1 MAGRSS
7 CVNLLVDIAPLRES
21 KMYRRLY
28 FGGFFG
34 ALGGQ
39 ATFVATAF
47 QLKEITHS
55 AFAVGALGII
65 ELLPLIVAGLYGGVM
80 ADRFDRKKIIIVT
93 EATFMLA
100 ALGLMFNAL
109 SSHPQAWVIY
119 FLDAFIVSSASLQS
133 PSWSALNQ
141 SLVRHEHQN
150 SAAVLGSIKMTATSI
165 VGPALGGLLVVSVGP
180 SWAFGLN
187 AAMYLISLPI
197 FISLHS
203 LPKLAIPDKSD
214 TKLFQEGI
222 QYTRSRPD
230 ILGTYCIDLVAMAFA
245 YPVVMLPFVAAKF
258 DNHFALSLLYAA
270 LPFGALVATLL
281 SAWTKKIH
289 FYGRALVASAI
300 LWGLGIAVFGFSSQL
315 WVAFVALAFA
325 GGADAMSAVF
335 RQTHWNQS
343 IPPEMRGRM
352 GGVELLSYA
361 IGPMTGSFRAGAMAA
376 WTSLRFSL
384 TFGGLGCAGAVGAVA
399 FALPALWN
407 FDVRTN
413 ENVAFVK
420 QIRSNEEHLEP

>member
-1 MAGRSS
+1 M
-7 CVNLLVDIAPLRES
+7 
-21 KMYRRLY
+21 
-28 FGGFFG
+28 
-34 ALGGQ
+34 
-39 ATFVATAF
+39 T
-47 QLKEITHS
+47 
-55 AFAVGALGII
+55 
-65 ELLPLIVAGLYGGVM
+65 IV
-80 ADRFDRKKIIIVT
+80 
-93 EATFMLA
+93 
-100 ALGLMFNAL
+100 
-109 SSHPQAWVIY
+109 
-119 FLDAFIVSSASLQS
+119 
-133 PSWSALNQ
+133 
-141 SLVRHEHQN
+141 
-150 SAAVLGSIKMTATSI
+150 SI

-180 SWAFGLN
+180 AWAFGLN
-187 AAMYLISLPI
+187 AAMYLISLPV

-203 LPKLAIPDKSD
+203 LPELASTDKSD
-214 TKLFQEGI
+214 TKLFKEGI

-230 ILGTYCIDLVAMAFA
+230 IIGTYCIDLLAMAFA

-281 SAWTKKIH
+281 SGWTKKVH

-300 LWGLGIAVFGFSSQL
+300 LWGLGIAAFGISTQL
-315 WVAFVALAFA
+315 WLSFLALAFA

-343 IPPEMRGRM
+343 IPPEIRGRM

-361 IGPMTGSFRAGAMAA
+361 IGPMTGSFRAGAMTA

-399 FALPALWN
+399 LALPALWS

-413 ENVAFVK
+413 ENVALVK
-420 QIRSNEEHLEP
+420 QIRSDEGHLEP

>member
-1 MAGRSS
+1 
-7 CVNLLVDIAPLRES
+7 
-21 KMYRRLY
+21 MYRRLY
-28 FGGFFG
+28 FGGAFG

-47 QLKEITHS
+47 QLREITHS
-55 AFAVGALGII
+55 ALAVGALGLV
-65 ELLPLIVAGLYGGVM
+65 ELFPLIVAGLYGGVM
-80 ADRFDRKKIIIVT
+80 ADRFDRKKIIIGT

-109 SSHPQAWVIY
+109 SSNPHAWVIY
-119 FLDAFIVSSASLQS
+119 FLDAFIVSSSSIQS

-141 SLVRHEHQN
+141 SLVRHEHQ
-150 SAAVLGSIKMTATSI
+150 SASAVLGSIKMTIVSI

-180 SWAFGLN
+180 AWAFGLN
-187 AAMYLISLPI
+187 AAMYLISLPV
-197 FISLHS
+197 FMSLHS
-203 LPKLAIPDKSD
+203 LPELVRTDKSD

-222 QYTRSRPD
+222 QYTRGRPD
-230 ILGTYCIDLVAMAFA
+230 ILGTYCIDLLAMAFA

-281 SAWTKKIH
+281 SGWTKKVH

-300 LWGLGIAVFGFSSQL
+300 LWGLGIAAFGFSSQIWL
-315 WVAFVALAFA
+315 SFGALAFA

-352 GGVELLSYA
+352 GGIELLSYA
-361 IGPMTGSFRAGAMAA
+361 IGPMTGSFRAGAMTA

-384 TFGGLGCAGAVGAVA
+384 TFGGLGCAGAVGSVA
-399 FALPALWN
+399 LALPALWN

-413 ENVAFVK
+413 ENVALVK
-420 QIRSNEEHLEP
+420 QIRSDEEHLEP

>member
-1 MAGRSS
+1 
-7 CVNLLVDIAPLRES
+7 
-21 KMYRRLY
+21 MYRRLY
-28 FGGFFG
+28 FGGAFG

-47 QLKEITHS
+47 QLREITHS
-55 AFAVGALGII
+55 ALAVGALGLV
-65 ELLPLIVAGLYGGVM
+65 ELIPLIVAGLYGGVM
-80 ADRFDRKKIIIVT
+80 ADRFDRKKIIIWT
-93 EATFMLA
+93 ETTFMFA

-119 FLDAFIVSSASLQS
+119 FLDAFIISAVSIQS

-141 SLVRHEHQN
+141 SLVRHEQQ
-150 SAAVLGSIKMTATSI
+150 SASAVLGSIKMTIVSI
-165 VGPALGGLLVVSVGP
+165 VGPALGGLLVVSVGAP
-180 SWAFGLN
+180 WAFGLN
-187 AAMYLISLPI
+187 AAMYLISLPV

-203 LPKLAIPDKSD
+203 LPELASTDKSD
-214 TKLFQEGI
+214 AKLFQEGV

-230 ILGTYCIDLVAMAFA
+230 ILGTYCVDLLAMAFA
-245 YPVVMLPFVAAKF
+245 YPVAMLPFVAAKF

-281 SAWTKKIH
+281 SGWTKRVH

-315 WVAFVALAFA
+315 WLTFLALAFA

-352 GGVELLSYA
+352 GGIELLSYA
-361 IGPMTGSFRAGAMAA
+361 IGPMTGSFRAGAMTA

-399 FALPALWN
+399 LALPALWS

-413 ENVAFVK
+413 ENVALVK
-420 QIRSNEEHLEP
+420 QIRSDEGHLEP

>member
-1 MAGRSS
+1 
-7 CVNLLVDIAPLRES
+7 
-21 KMYRRLY
+21 MYRRLY
-28 FGGFFG
+28 FGGAFG
-34 ALGGQ
+34 ALGGE

-47 QLKEITHS
+47 QLREITHS
-55 AFAVGALGII
+55 ALAVGALGLV
-65 ELLPLIVAGLYGGVM
+65 ELIPLIVAGLYGGVM
-80 ADRFDRKKIIIVT
+80 ADRFDRKKIIIWT
-93 EATFMLA
+93 ETTFMFA

-119 FLDAFIVSSASLQS
+119 FLDAFIISAVSIQS

-141 SLVRHEHQN
+141 SLVRHEQQ
-150 SAAVLGSIKMTATSI
+150 SASAVLGSIKMTIVSI
-165 VGPALGGLLVVSVGP
+165 VGPALGGLLVVSVGA

-187 AAMYLISLPI
+187 AAMYLISLPV

-203 LPKLAIPDKSD
+203 LPELASTDKSD
-214 TKLFQEGI
+214 AKLFQEGV

-230 ILGTYCIDLVAMAFA
+230 ILGTYCVDLLAMAFA
-245 YPVVMLPFVAAKF
+245 YPVAMLPFVAAKF

-281 SAWTKKIH
+281 SGWTKRVH

-315 WVAFVALAFA
+315 WLTFLALAFA

-352 GGVELLSYA
+352 GGIELLSYA
-361 IGPMTGSFRAGAMAA
+361 IGPMTGSFRAGAMTA

-399 FALPALWN
+399 LALPALWS

-413 ENVAFVK
+413 ENVALVK
-420 QIRSNEEHLEP
+420 QIRSDEGHLEP

>member
-1 MAGRSS
+1 
-7 CVNLLVDIAPLRES
+7 
-21 KMYRRLY
+21 
-28 FGGFFG
+28 
-34 ALGGQ
+34 
-39 ATFVATAF
+39 
-47 QLKEITHS
+47 
-55 AFAVGALGII
+55 
-65 ELLPLIVAGLYGGVM
+65 
-80 ADRFDRKKIIIVT
+80 
-93 EATFMLA
+93 
-100 ALGLMFNAL
+100 
-109 SSHPQAWVIY
+109 
-119 FLDAFIVSSASLQS
+119 
-133 PSWSALNQ
+133 
-141 SLVRHEHQN
+141 
-150 SAAVLGSIKMTATSI
+150 MTATSI

-187 AAMYLISLPI
+187 AAMYLISLPV

-203 LPKLAIPDKSD
+203 LPKLAVPDKSD

-245 YPVVMLPFVAAKF
+245 YPVAMLPFVAAKF
-258 DNHFALSLLYAA
+258 DNDFALSLLYAA

-315 WVAFVALAFA
+315 WVAFVALSFA

-361 IGPMTGSFRAGAMAA
+361 IGPMTGSFRAGAMTA

>member
-1 MAGRSS
+1 
-7 CVNLLVDIAPLRES
+7 
-21 KMYRRLY
+21 MYRRLY
-28 FGGFFG
+28 FGGAFG

-47 QLKEITHS
+47 QLREITHS
-55 AFAVGALGII
+55 ALAVGALGLV
-65 ELLPLIVAGLYGGVM
+65 ELFPLIVAGLYGGVM
-80 ADRFDRKKIIIVT
+80 ADRFDRKKIIIWT
-93 EATFMLA
+93 ETTFMFA

-119 FLDAFIVSSASLQS
+119 FLDAFIISAVSIQS

-141 SLVRHEHQN
+141 SLVRHEQQ
-150 SAAVLGSIKMTATSI
+150 SASAVLGSIKMTIVSI
-165 VGPALGGLLVVSVGP
+165 VGPALGGLLVVSVGAP
-180 SWAFGLN
+180 WAFGLN
-187 AAMYLISLPI
+187 AAMYLISLPV

-203 LPKLAIPDKSD
+203 LPELASTDKSD
-214 TKLFQEGI
+214 AKLFQEGV

-230 ILGTYCIDLVAMAFA
+230 ILGTYCVDLLAMAFA
-245 YPVVMLPFVAAKF
+245 YPVAMLPFVAAKF

-281 SAWTKKIH
+281 SGWTKRVH

-315 WVAFVALAFA
+315 WLTFLALAFA

-352 GGVELLSYA
+352 GGIELLSYA
-361 IGPMTGSFRAGAMAA
+361 IGPMTGSFRAGAMTA

-384 TFGGLGCAGAVGAVA
+384 TFGGLGCAGAVGAFA
-399 FALPALWN
+399 LALPALWS

-413 ENVAFVK
+413 ENVALVK
-420 QIRSNEEHLEP
+420 QIRSDEGHLEP

>member
-80 ADRFDRKKIIIVT
+80 ADRFERKKIIIVT
-93 EATFMLA
+93 EATFMFA

-119 FLDAFIVSSASLQS
+119 FLDAFIISSVSLQS

-187 AAMYLISLPI
+187 AAMYLISLPV

-203 LPKLAIPDKSD
+203 LPKLAVPDKSD

-258 DNHFALSLLYAA
+258 DNNFALSLLYAA

-315 WVAFVALAFA
+315 WVAFVALSFA

-361 IGPMTGSFRAGAMAA
+361 IGPMTGSFRAGAMTA
-376 WTSLRFSL
+376 WTYLRFSL

-413 ENVAFVK
+413 ENVALVK

>member
-1 MAGRSS
+1 
-7 CVNLLVDIAPLRES
+7 
-21 KMYRRLY
+21 MYRHLY
-28 FGGFFG
+28 FGGAFG

-47 QLKEITHS
+47 QLREITHS
-55 AFAVGALGII
+55 ALAVGALGLV
-65 ELLPLIVAGLYGGVM
+65 ELIPLIVAGLYGGVM
-80 ADRFDRKKIIIVT
+80 ADRFDRKKIIIWT
-93 EATFMLA
+93 ETTFMFA

-119 FLDAFIVSSASLQS
+119 FLDAFIISAVSIQS

-141 SLVRHEHQN
+141 SLVRHEQQ
-150 SAAVLGSIKMTATSI
+150 SASAVLGSIKMTIVSI
-165 VGPALGGLLVVSVGP
+165 VGPALGGLLVVSVGAP
-180 SWAFGLN
+180 WAFGLN
-187 AAMYLISLPI
+187 AAMYLISLPV

-203 LPKLAIPDKSD
+203 LPELASTDKSD
-214 TKLFQEGI
+214 AKLFQEGV

-230 ILGTYCIDLVAMAFA
+230 ILGTYCVDLLAMAFA
-245 YPVVMLPFVAAKF
+245 YPVAMLPFVAAKF

-281 SAWTKKIH
+281 SGWTKRVH

-315 WVAFVALAFA
+315 WLTFLALAFA

-352 GGVELLSYA
+352 GGIELLSYA
-361 IGPMTGSFRAGAMAA
+361 IGPMTGSFRAGAMTA

-399 FALPALWN
+399 LALPALWS

-413 ENVAFVK
+413 ENVALVK
-420 QIRSNEEHLEP
+420 QIRSDEGHLEP

>member
-1 MAGRSS
+1 
-7 CVNLLVDIAPLRES
+7 
-21 KMYRRLY
+21 MYRRLY
-28 FGGFFG
+28 FGGAFG
-34 ALGGQ
+34 ALGGE

-47 QLKEITHS
+47 QLREITHS
-55 AFAVGALGII
+55 ALAVGALGLV
-65 ELLPLIVAGLYGGVM
+65 ELIPLIVAGLYGGVM
-80 ADRFDRKKIIIVT
+80 ADRFDRKKIIIWT
-93 EATFMLA
+93 ETTFMFA

-119 FLDAFIVSSASLQS
+119 FLDAFIISAVSIQS

-141 SLVRHEHQN
+141 SLVRHEQQ
-150 SAAVLGSIKMTATSI
+150 SASAVLGSIKMTIVSI
-165 VGPALGGLLVVSVGP
+165 VGPALGGLLVVSVGAP
-180 SWAFGLN
+180 WAFGLN
-187 AAMYLISLPI
+187 AAMYLISLPV

-203 LPKLAIPDKSD
+203 LPELASTDKSD
-214 TKLFQEGI
+214 AKLFQEGV

-230 ILGTYCIDLVAMAFA
+230 ILGTYCVDLLAMAFA
-245 YPVVMLPFVAAKF
+245 YPVAMLPFVAAKF

-281 SAWTKKIH
+281 SGWTKRVH

-315 WVAFVALAFA
+315 WLTFLALAFA

-352 GGVELLSYA
+352 GGIELLSYA
-361 IGPMTGSFRAGAMAA
+361 IGPMTGSFRAGAMTA

-399 FALPALWN
+399 LALPALWS

-413 ENVAFVK
+413 ENVALVK
-420 QIRSNEEHLEP
+420 QIRSDEGHLEP

>member
-1 MAGRSS
+1 M
-7 CVNLLVDIAPLRES
+7 NLLVDITPLRES

-28 FGGFFG
+28 FGGAFG
-34 ALGGQ
+34 ALGGE

-47 QLKEITHS
+47 QLREITHS
-55 AFAVGALGII
+55 ALAVGALGLV
-65 ELLPLIVAGLYGGVM
+65 ELFPLIIAGLYGGVM
-80 ADRFDRKKIIIVT
+80 ADRFDRKKIIIWT
-93 EATFMLA
+93 ETTFMFA

-109 SSHPQAWVIY
+109 SSHPRAWVIY
-119 FLDAFIVSSASLQS
+119 FLDAFIISAVSIQS

-141 SLVRHEHQN
+141 SLVRHEQQ
-150 SAAVLGSIKMTATSI
+150 SASAVLGSIKMTIVSI

-180 SWAFGLN
+180 AWAFGLN
-187 AAMYLISLPI
+187 AAMYLISLPV
-197 FISLHS
+197 FMSLHS
-203 LPKLAIPDKSD
+203 LPELASTDKSD
-214 TKLFQEGI
+214 AKLFQEGV

-230 ILGTYCIDLVAMAFA
+230 ILGTYCVDLLAMAFA
-245 YPVVMLPFVAAKF
+245 YPVAMLPFVAAKF

-281 SAWTKKIH
+281 SGWTKRVH

-315 WVAFVALAFA
+315 WLTFLALAFA

-352 GGVELLSYA
+352 GGIELLSYA
-361 IGPMTGSFRAGAMAA
+361 IGPMTGSFRAGAMTA

-399 FALPALWN
+399 LALPALWS

-413 ENVAFVK
+413 ENVALVK
-420 QIRSNEEHLEP
+420 QIRSDEGHLEP